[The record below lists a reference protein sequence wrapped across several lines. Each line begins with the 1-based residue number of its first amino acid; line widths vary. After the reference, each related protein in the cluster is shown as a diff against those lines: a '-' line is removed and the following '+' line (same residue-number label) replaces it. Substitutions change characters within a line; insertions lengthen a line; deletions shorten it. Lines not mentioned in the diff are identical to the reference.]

1 MLTEEELF
9 RNFGKNIREFR
20 EEKNMTIEELSL
32 ITGIR
37 VSYLKRIEKGLVRR
51 IKTSHIFIFAEAFHL
66 KPHEIVKSL

>member
-1 MLTEEELF
+1 VLTEKELF
-9 RNFGKNIREFR
+9 RIFGKNIREFR

-37 VSYLKRIEKGLVRR
+37 VSYLKRIEKGLASK

-66 KPHEIVKSL
+66 KPHKIVKGL